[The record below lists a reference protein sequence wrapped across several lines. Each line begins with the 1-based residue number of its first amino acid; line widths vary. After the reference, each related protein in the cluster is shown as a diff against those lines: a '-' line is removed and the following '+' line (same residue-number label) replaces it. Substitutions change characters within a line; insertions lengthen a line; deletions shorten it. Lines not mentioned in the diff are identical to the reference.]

1 MKEIREKIIECLEN
15 LGFVLDKMSEE
26 KDVDLS
32 EYILDSIDFVQF
44 LVELEET
51 FAIDIPD
58 SMLGIDVLKSL
69 NGLANMIL
77 ELKKTRNIIFI

>member
-32 EYILDSIDFVQF
+32 EYILDSIDYVQF
-44 LVELEET
+44 MVELEET

-77 ELKKTRNIIFI
+77 ELKKN

>member
-77 ELKKTRNIIFI
+77 ELKKLEI

>member
-77 ELKKTRNIIFI
+77 ELKKN